1 MSAEIINFATG
12 NATKD
17 LPQKRDRVEM
27 STKETNTSTK
37 ETEKEE
43 SSEGTLY
50 SIPKERQGKV
60 HDFGE
65 MKGFFPNSLRERDMN
80 FLKEYFGVQIKVQEK
95 KRTRA
100 REKMH
105 GLVKRRGWNEFEEE
119 KRELLAM
126 IDIAVRG
133 ETRQFDTSGYPMG
146 LKREPKR
153 K

>member
-1 MSAEIINFATG
+1 MSTEIINFATG
-12 NATKD
+12 NIEKD
-17 LPQKRDRVEM
+17 LSQKKDRVEM
-27 STKETNTSTK
+27 STKETNTSTE
-37 ETEKEE
+37 ETEKGE
-43 SSEGTLY
+43 SSRGTLS
-50 SIPKERQGKV
+50 SIPEERHGKV

-65 MKGFFPNSLRERDMN
+65 MKGFFPDSLGGREMN
-80 FLKEYFGVQIKVQEK
+80 FLKQYFGVQIKIQK
-95 KRTRA
+95 GKRKNAT
-100 REKMH
+100 EKMR
-105 GLVKRRGWNEFEEE
+105 GLANKMGWNEFEEE